1 MSEDDG
7 RRRLVDGTPKE
18 PGRAQQR
25 RPGFFG
31 WGQGIEVMADKYN
44 LSTSGGI
51 RLVTFL
57 DADVIVRQP
66 SAFAVGTILK

>member
-1 MSEDDG
+1 M
-7 RRRLVDGTPKE
+7 LVC
-18 PGRAQQR
+18 R
-25 RPGFFG
+25 
-31 WGQGIEVMADKYN
+31 WGQGIELMADPYS

-66 SAFAVGTILK
+66 EAFAVGTVLA

>member
-1 MSEDDG
+1 MFATLHAGIGVKQTHSYA
-7 RRRLVDGTPKE
+7 RSLILCR
-18 PGRAQQR
+18 
-25 RPGFFG
+25 